1 MPGTH
6 DLVVIGTG
14 AAGATAAFA
23 CREAGWN
30 VAIADARSFGGTCAL
45 RGCDPKKVLVG
56 AEELVDWSRRFRT
69 KEVVTGDLRIDWP
82 GLMRFKT
89 TFTAPVPKRN
99 EEAYAEAGIVALHGI
114 VRFLNPQTLRIGDEK
129 VEAKHVLVASGAKP
143 RKMAIPGEDLLTTS
157 DEFLELMQLPSRLV
171 MVGGGY
177 ISFEFAHI
185 AARAGTRVTIVHK
198 GERPLE
204 KFDPDLV
211 DRLVSATRDLGI
223 EVRLNTAVDGLER
236 RGGDLVVHTRTNDGE
251 ASTIETD
258 AAVHGAGR
266 VPDIDE
272 LDLATGN
279 VAWTECGVT
288 VNEYLQS
295 VSNPS
300 VYAAGD
306 GAASAGLPLT
316 PVASREGEIAAENLL
331 KGNHRRAEYRGTPSI
346 VFTTPSL
353 ASVGLSEAAA
363 RERDLLFHTNMGD
376 TSDWYSS
383 RRLAAAPSGYK
394 VLIDDATGQIL
405 GAHVLGPGSEELIN
419 VFALVM
425 QAGLTTSSL
434 RNVIFG
440 YPTAASD
447 ITYMI

>member
-1 MPGTH
+1 MPTSY

-14 AAGATAAFA
+14 EAGSPAAFA

-30 VAIADARSFGGTCAL
+30 VAIADSRPFGGTCAL

-56 AEELVDWSRRFRT
+56 ASELVDWSRRFRI
-69 KEVVTGDLRIDWP
+69 KEVVSGDLRIDWP

-89 TFTAPVPKRN
+89 TFTAPVPKRR
-99 EEAYAEAGIVALHGI
+99 EEAYAEAGIVALHG
-114 VRFLNPQTLRIGDEK
+114 VVQFLNPHTLRIGGEE

-143 RKMAIPGEDLLTTS
+143 RRLSVPGEQLLTTS

-185 AARAGTRVTIVHK
+185 AARAGAHVTIVHK

-211 DRLVSATRDLGI
+211 DRLVSASRDLGI
-223 EVRLNTAVDGLER
+223 EVRLNTTVDGLER
-236 RGGDLVVHTRTNDGE
+236 RGDDLVVHTRTNDGE

-266 VPDIDE
+266 VADINE
-272 LDLATGN
+272 LDLAAGN

-288 VNEYLQS
+288 VNEFLQS

-306 GAASAGLPLT
+306 AAASGGLPLT
-316 PVASREGEIAAENLL
+316 PVASYDGELAAENLL
-331 KGNHRRAEYRGTPSI
+331 KGNHRRVEYRGTPTI

-353 ASVGLSEAAA
+353 AAVGLSEAAA
-363 RERDLLFHTNMGD
+363 RERGLLFKTNMGD
-376 TSDWYSS
+376 SSDWYSS

-394 VLIDDATGQIL
+394 VLLDDATGEIL
-405 GAHVLGPGSEELIN
+405 GAHVLGPSAEELIN

-425 QAGLTTSSL
+425 RTGLTTSSL
-434 RNVIFG
+434 RDAIFG
-440 YPTAASD
+440 YPTASSD
-447 ITYMI
+447 ISYMI